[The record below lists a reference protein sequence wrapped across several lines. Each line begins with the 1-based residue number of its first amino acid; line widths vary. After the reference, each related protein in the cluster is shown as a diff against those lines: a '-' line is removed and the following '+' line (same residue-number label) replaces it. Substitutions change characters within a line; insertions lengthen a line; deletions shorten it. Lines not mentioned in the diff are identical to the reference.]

1 MKRFKF
7 SFFLIFIP
15 VLSAYSQKEIYFN
28 TTKSDDIKVESM
40 QGFEIGTSV
49 STLRLFQP
57 IYYNDNSITVP
68 LSMGYFC
75 EKRIAPSWTFISSI
89 RLGHNFMKAAQYT
102 MGKDSSSYQD
112 SVMYFTSQ
120 KISNYK
126 FEYQLGI
133 SLGIEPRWY
142 IGYKK
147 RYQVGKAKLNSGWFL
162 SLPVSV
168 GATLINT
175 YKPDMQD
182 GQDSIFLNNKDYCS
196 FAISGT
202 LGYRQAIT
210 KQLFLEGNVQLL
222 STSSTFSELNNKFYL
237 TQPTIRFFP
246 GIIIKAA
253 YTFKK

>member
-1 MKRFKF
+1 MKRFKL
-7 SFFLIFIP
+7 SFIVIFIV
-15 VLSAYSQKEIYFN
+15 VLRAYSQKEVYFN
-28 TTKSDDIKVESM
+28 TTKSDDIQVESM
-40 QGFEIGTSV
+40 HGIEIGSSI
-49 STLRLFQP
+49 STLHLFQP
-57 IYYNDNSITVP
+57 IYYNDNSLIIP

-75 EKRIAPSWTFISSI
+75 EKRIAPSWTIISSI
-89 RLGHNFMKAAQYT
+89 KLGHNFMKMPHYVFF
-102 MGKDSSSYQD
+102 KDSSSYQEP
-112 SVMYFTSQ
+112 VLYFTSQ

-142 IGYKK
+142 FGYKK
-147 RYQVGKAKLNSGWFL
+147 RYQEGKAKLNSGWFL
-162 SLPVSV
+162 SVPVSV

-182 GQDSIFLNNKDYCS
+182 GQDSIFSNYKEYCS

-210 KQLFLEGNVQLL
+210 KQLFLEGNVRLL

-237 TQPTIRFFP
+237 TQPTIHFFP
-246 GIIIKAA
+246 GILIKAA